1 MPPLPDPHAIFAM
14 VLTLVALLLFS
25 RDRIPLETSCL
36 IILAALIIV
45 FFVVPYEGAN
55 GSYVDVRDFYQY
67 FGNQAVIAIA
77 ALMIVGKS
85 LEETGALRS
94 VVLLMSKG
102 WKRRPKMTMLLTLVV
117 SAFASAFLNN
127 TPIVVMLLPVL
138 VAAALRT
145 HQSPTGMLMPMGLA
159 TIIGGMAT
167 TIGTSTNL
175 MAVDIA
181 ADLGLTI
188 NGLFHFTIPVMI
200 AGSVGIMFLWLV
212 APKLL
217 PERMPPMNDTSP
229 RVFNAMFRVT
239 EGSFPVGKTLS
250 EVLAKTGNR
259 MSVTRIQRG
268 KGVFGEALFITK
280 LPSVNIQEG
289 DLLYVND
296 RPDQLKEFE
305 TALGLTLFTA
315 NNGSDEDTPVDEN
328 HPLTAE
334 GQTLAEVV
342 VMRGS
347 LLHQRTLNSVK
358 FMLRY
363 NLAPLAIHRTKT
375 QGVDTDGD
383 IGDVRLRSGDV
394 ILVQGT
400 EESIR
405 DLRQGG
411 AMLVLSGKVSLPDS
425 KMAKRAL
432 AISGLVIGTA
442 AFGLLPIV
450 VSALVGV
457 ALLVVTRTMSWNSLL
472 SSLSAPVIMII
483 VTSLALSLALLKTGG
498 AEYIAQV
505 FVASTHTMPT
515 PVILSGLMLVM
526 AILTNLVSNAAAAGI
541 GTPIALS
548 VAQQLG
554 APAEPFFLAVLFGA
568 NMSFATPM
576 GYQTNLLVMSAG
588 GYKFSDFLRVGIPL
602 TLVMWVMFSILL
614 PLMYGVS

>member
-1 MPPLPDPHAIFAM
+1 M
-14 VLTLVALLLFS
+14 
-25 RDRIPLETSCL
+25 
-36 IILAALIIV
+36 IILSALIIA
-45 FFVVPYEGAN
+45 FFVVPYENEN
-55 GSYVDVRDFYQY
+55 GSYVDVRDFYQF

-77 ALMIVGKS
+77 ALMVVGKS

-94 VVLLMSKG
+94 LVLLMSSG
-102 WKRRPKMTMLLTLVV
+102 WKRRPKSTMLITLVV
-117 SAFASAFLNN
+117 AAFASAFLNN

-145 HQSPTGMLMPMGLA
+145 HQSPTSMLMPMGLA

-181 ADLGLTI
+181 ADLGLNIT
-188 NGLFHFTIPVMI
+188 GLFHFTLPVLI
-200 AGSVGIMFLWLV
+200 AGTVGILFLWLV

-217 PERMPPMNDTSP
+217 PERTPPMSDTSP

-239 EGSFPVGKTLS
+239 EGSYPVGKTLS
-250 EVLAKTGNR
+250 EVLAQTGNR
-259 MSVTRIQRG
+259 MSVNRIQRG
-268 KGVFGEALFITK
+268 RGLFGEGLYITK
-280 LPSVNIQEG
+280 LPSVNMQEG

-296 RPDQLKEFE
+296 RPEQLKEFE
-305 TALGLTLFTA
+305 EALGLTLFTD
-315 NNGSDEDTPVDEN
+315 NGTDEDIPVDEA

-334 GQTLAEVV
+334 GQALAEVV
-342 VMRGS
+342 VTRGS

-358 FMLRY
+358 FVLRY
-363 NLAPLAIHRTKT
+363 NLAPLAIHRAKT
-375 QGVDTDGD
+375 DDVDTDGD

-400 EESIR
+400 EDSIR

-425 KMAKRAL
+425 KLASRAL
-432 AISGLVIGTA
+432 LISGVVIGTA

-450 VSALVGV
+450 VSAVVGV
-457 ALLVVTRTMSWNSLL
+457 SLLVLTRTMSWNSVVAA
-472 SSLSAPVIMII
+472 LSAPVILII

-498 AEYIAQV
+498 AEYIAQA
-505 FVASTHTMPT
+505 FVASTQSLPT
-515 PVILSGLMLVM
+515 PFILSGLMLVM

-602 TLVMWVMFSILL
+602 TLIMWVVFSILL
-614 PLMYGVS
+614 PLMYGVT

>member
-1 MPPLPDPHAIFAM
+1 M

-36 IILAALIIV
+36 IILAVLILA
-45 FFVVPYEGAN
+45 FFVVPYENDAGV
-55 GSYVDVRDFYQY
+55 YIDVSDFYQF

-94 VVLLMSKG
+94 IVLLMSSG
-102 WKRRPKMTMLLTLVV
+102 WKRRPKTTMLLTLVV

-188 NGLFHFTIPVMI
+188 NGLFHFTLPVVI
-200 AGSVGIMFLWLV
+200 AGIVGILFLWLV

-217 PERMPPMNDTSP
+217 PERVPPMADTSP

-250 EVLAKTGNR
+250 EVLAKTDNR

-268 KGVFGEALFITK
+268 KGLFGEALYITK
-280 LPSVNIQEG
+280 LPSVNIQPG

-296 RPDQLKEFE
+296 RPDALKEFE
-305 TALGLTLFTA
+305 EALGLTLYPD
-315 NNGSDEDTPVDEN
+315 SDEHAPVDEA

-334 GQTLAEVV
+334 GQALAEVV
-342 VMRGS
+342 VTRGS
-347 LLHQRTLNSVK
+347 LLHHRTLNSVK
-358 FMLRY
+358 FVPRY
-363 NLAPLAIHRTKT
+363 NLAPLAIHRAKT
-375 QGVDTDGD
+375 QEVDTDGD
-383 IGDVRLRSGDV
+383 IGDVRLRAGDV

-400 EESIR
+400 EEAIR

-411 AMLVLSGKVSLPDS
+411 ALLVLSGKVALPDS

-432 AISGLVIGTA
+432 AISAFVIGTA

-450 VSALVGV
+450 VSALIGVG
-457 ALLVVTRTMSWNSLL
+457 LLVTTRTMNWSSLL
-472 SSLSAPVIMII
+472 SALSAPVIMII
-483 VTSLALSLALLKTGG
+483 VTSLALSLALLRTGG

-505 FVASTHTMPT
+505 FVATTHSLPT
-515 PVILSGLMLVM
+515 PLILSGLMLVM
-526 AILTNLVSNAAAAGI
+526 AILTNMVSNAAAAGI

-602 TLVMWVMFSILL
+602 TLVMWVAFSILL

>member
-1 MPPLPDPHAIFAM
+1 M

-36 IILAALIIV
+36 IILAALVIV
-45 FFVVPYEGAN
+45 FFVVPYENENGA
-55 GSYVDVRDFYQY
+55 YIDVSDFFQF

-94 VVLLMSKG
+94 IVLLMSSG
-102 WKRRPKMTMLLTLVV
+102 WKRRPKTTMLLTLVI

-188 NGLFHFTIPVMI
+188 NGLFHFTVPVMI
-200 AGSVGIMFLWLV
+200 AGVVGILFLWLV

-217 PERMPPMNDTSP
+217 PERTPPMNDTSP
-229 RVFNAMFRVT
+229 RVFNATFRVT
-239 EGSFPVGKTLS
+239 EGSFLVGKTLS

-259 MSVTRIQRG
+259 MQVTRIQRG
-268 KGVFGEALFITK
+268 KGLFGEGLFITK
-280 LPSVNIQEG
+280 LPSVNVQVG
-289 DLLYVND
+289 DLLYVKD
-296 RPDQLKEFE
+296 RPEQLKEFE
-305 TALGLTLFTA
+305 EALGLTLYTDS
-315 NNGSDEDTPVDEN
+315 GSDEEFPVDEA

-334 GQTLAEVV
+334 GQALAEVV
-342 VMRGS
+342 VTRGS
-347 LLHQRTLNSVK
+347 LLHHRTLNSVK
-358 FMLRY
+358 FVQRY
-363 NLAPLAIHRTKT
+363 NLVPLAIHRAKSDE
-375 QGVDTDGD
+375 VDSDGD

-400 EESIR
+400 EDSIR

-432 AISGLVIGTA
+432 FISAFVIGTA

-457 ALLVVTRTMSWNSLL
+457 SLLVVTRTMNWNSLL

-483 VTSLALSLALLKTGG
+483 VTSLALSLALLRTGG

-505 FVASTHTMPT
+505 FVASTQGMPT
-515 PVILSGLMLVM
+515 PVIMSGLMLVM
-526 AILTNLVSNAAAAGI
+526 AILTNMVSNAAAAGI

-602 TLVMWVMFSILL
+602 TLVMWAAFSILL